1 MILVYSHKLTNRV
14 RYSFKL
20 ILSEILGLEVDFT
33 DNKEKFVE
41 SDLPKINYSH
51 IKTESGIFIKPH
63 GLLFENGIKEQEI
76 EIFEYKNNKCF
87 FKITGESNFPFDL
100 FAASFY
106 LVTRYEEYLPQI
118 RDQFDRFTATESLA
132 YQQKFLK
139 KPLINI
145 WANEIAQN
153 IKLKYPDIKFQEKT
167 FNYISTIDIDNAYAY
182 KNKGLLRIVAGLLK
196 SVVKGDDFWKRIKVL
211 FNISKDPYD
220 TFSLQFEIHKKYN
233 IKPIY
238 FFLLGDYGFNDKNI
252 NVKNRIF
259 QSLIKSISDY
269 YPVGIHPS
277 YASNSDVDI
286 LTKEIS
292 RLKNIVH
299 KEVLMSRQHFLKLT
313 LPETY
318 RNLVINDIK
327 YDYTMGYSGQPGF
340 RASICTPFY
349 FYDLDLEAPSHLKI
363 FPFAVMDAT
372 FKYYLKSSPEEA
384 NTEIQELLEIVKS
397 VNGTFISVWHNESL
411 SNEGIWAGWRNVYI
425 NLLEK
430 AAKTNF

>member
-1 MILVYSHKLTNRV
+1 M
-14 RYSFKL
+14 
-20 ILSEILGLEVDFT
+20 
-33 DNKEKFVE
+33 
-41 SDLPKINYSH
+41 
-51 IKTESGIFIKPH
+51 
-63 GLLFENGIKEQEI
+63 
-76 EIFEYKNNKCF
+76 
-87 FKITGESNFPFDL
+87 
-100 FAASFY
+100 
-106 LVTRYEEYLPQI
+106 
-118 RDQFDRFTATESLA
+118 
-132 YQQKFLK
+132 
-139 KPLINI
+139 
-145 WANEIAQN
+145 
-153 IKLKYPDIKFQEKT
+153 
-167 FNYISTIDIDNAYAY
+167 
-182 KNKGLLRIVAGLLK
+182 
-196 SVVKGDDFWKRIKVL
+196 
-211 FNISKDPYD
+211 
-220 TFSLQFEIHKKYN
+220 
-233 IKPIY
+233 
-238 FFLLGDYGFNDKNI
+238 GDYGFNDKNI